1 MCFDTLLVK
10 DGLAKILGGGPLWTW
25 PVATIPLVTSCYRN
39 QSYRHPDSKLGFD
52 LTWLTWLIA
61 LTCGEEGLRG
71 NGPEILLC
79 HATWSH
85 AAIAASLHSIKPK
98 AVDLSLSAVLHFG
111 LTRSATS
118 KKKQTSPQKKPN
130 FTSIIF
136 NSNIVKWNRNNYW
149 LTFVFKT

>member
-10 DGLAKILGGGPLWTW
+10 DGRAKILGGSPLWTW

-39 QSYRHPDSKLGFD
+39 QSYRHPDSKLDSD

-61 LTCGEEGLRG
+61 LTCGGEGLRG

-85 AAIAASLHSIKPK
+85 AAIATSLHNIKPK
-98 AVDLSLSAVLHFG
+98 TVDLSLSAVLHSG
-111 LTRSATS
+111 LT
-118 KKKQTSPQKKPN
+118 KKKQTSPWKKTI

-136 NSNIVKWNRNNYW
+136 NSNVVKWNRNNYW